1 MKLIVLFFLFLFF
14 NNINAQ
20 NSLKND
26 IGLKYNYIFFEGLK
40 HKSLYNYDKAKEYY
54 LDCVDLNKQ
63 ESAAYYELA
72 LIFLYEN
79 SLDQSLF
86 YIKKAVNINPKNESY
101 LLIKAE
107 VLQKQGKYTEAS
119 GVYSNL
125 ITKKPE
131 KIAYYEGLY
140 MCNIFSSNFAKAITI
155 LNKIEKKFG
164 LTDDLKLKKI
174 DLYIELGKITTAEK
188 EIKRLLSENPNS
200 LLFLNK
206 QIDIFLIKGETEK
219 AKKRLVKL
227 LKKEEENTKALI
239 LLAEIYNKENKQEDF
254 LKIFKK
260 IISSKEIVV
269 QTKIKYVLDYI
280 YDNQEFLNNEKL
292 ISFIINELT
301 LNYPENDLVYIV
313 SADLIK
319 KRSSIVNT
327 KDSSLVYYLKA
338 IEINKEKDMVW
349 EEVIIQYYSLEEF
362 TKMEEWSIRAK
373 EIFPFRPEFFLYES
387 IAKYNLKK
395 YEEAIGVLS
404 EGKDFIIENDFLLAR
419 FYSLL
424 GDIYHDI
431 KNDIKSDFYYEK
443 SISKDS
449 TNIYLLNNYSYYLS
463 LRGFNLERALF
474 LIKKAVKEAPNNPSF
489 LDTYAWVLFKMNKLQ
504 ESLTYINKA
513 LSFDKKNPTLLDH
526 YGDILCSLKDFE
538 KAHKAWQQAIEI
550 LNKQKKLEK
559 EKITNI
565 NNKIFNNNCE

>member
-14 NNINAQ
+14 NNTNAQ
-20 NSLKND
+20 NSFKKD
-26 IGLKYNYIFFEGLK
+26 IDLKYNYIFFEGLK

-79 SLDQSLF
+79 SLEQSLF

-107 VLQKQGKYTEAS
+107 VLQKQGQYTEAS
-119 GVYSNL
+119 NVYEIL

-131 KIAYYEGLY
+131 KIVYYEGFY

-155 LNKIEKKFG
+155 LNKIEKRFG

-174 DLYIELGKITTAEK
+174 DLYIELGRITTAEQ
-188 EIKRLLSENPNS
+188 EIDRLLLENPNS

-206 QIDIFLIKGETEK
+206 QIDIFLIKGESEK
-219 AKKRLVKL
+219 AKKRLIKL
-227 LKKEEENTKALI
+227 LKKEKENTKALM
-239 LLAEIYNKENKQEDF
+239 LLAEIYNKEKKQEDF

-260 IISSKEIVV
+260 IISSKEIVI

-280 YDNQEFLNNEKL
+280 YENQEFLNNEKL

-301 LNYPENDLVYIV
+301 VNYPENDLVYIV

-319 KRSSIVNT
+319 KRSSIANT

-362 TKMEEWSIRAK
+362 IKMEEWSIKAK
-373 EIFPFRPEFFLYES
+373 EIFPFHPEFFLYES

-395 YEEAIGVLS
+395 YEEAIVVLI

-431 KNDIKSDFYYEK
+431 KNDTKSDFYYEK
-443 SISKDS
+443 SILKDS

-463 LRGFNLERALF
+463 LRSFNLERALF
-474 LIKKAVKEAPNNPSF
+474 LINKAVKEAPNNPSF
-489 LDTYAWVLFKMNKLQ
+489 LDTYAWVLFKMNKSQ
-504 ESLTYINKA
+504 ESLTYITKA
-513 LSFDKKNPTLLDH
+513 LSFDKNNPTLLDH
-526 YGDILCSLKDFE
+526 YGDILCSLKNFE
-538 KAHKAWQQAIEI
+538 KANKAWQQAVEV
-550 LNKQKKLEK
+550 LNKQKNVEK

>member
-1 MKLIVLFFLFLFF
+1 MKLVVLFFLFLFF

-20 NSLKND
+20 SSFKKD
-26 IGLKYNYIFFEGLK
+26 ISFKYNYIFFEGLK
-40 HKSLYNYDKAKEYY
+40 HKSLYNYNKAKEYY
-54 LDCVDLNKQ
+54 LDCVDLNKN

-86 YIKKAVNINPKNESY
+86 YIKQAVNINPNNESY

-107 VLQKQGKYTEAS
+107 VLQKQGKYIEAS
-119 GVYSNL
+119 NVYENL
-125 ITKKPE
+125 IIKKPE
-131 KIAYYEGLY
+131 KIVYYEGLY
-140 MCNIFSSNFAKAITI
+140 MCNIFSSNFSKAITV
-155 LNKIEKKFG
+155 LKSIENKFG

-174 DLYIELGKITTAEK
+174 DLYIELGRIATAEQ
-188 EIKRLLSENPNS
+188 EIERLLLENPNS

-206 QIDIFLIKGETEK
+206 QIDIFLIKGESEK
-219 AKKRLVKL
+219 AKKRLIKL

-239 LLAEIYNKENKQEDF
+239 LLAEIYNKENKKEDF
-254 LKIFKK
+254 LKILKK
-260 IISSKEIVV
+260 IILSKEIVI

-280 YDNQEFLNNEKL
+280 YDNKEYLNNEKL
-292 ISFIINELT
+292 ISFIIDTLT
-301 LNYPENDLVYIV
+301 TNYPENDLVYIV

-338 IEINKEKDMVW
+338 IDINQEKDMVW

-362 TKMEEWSIRAK
+362 IKMEEWSIRAK
-373 EIFPFRPEFFLYES
+373 EIFPFHPEFFLYES

-395 YEEAIGVLS
+395 YEEAIEVLS
-404 EGKDFIIENDFLLAR
+404 EGKDLIIENNFLLAR

-424 GDIYHDI
+424 GDIYHEI
-431 KNDIKSDFYYEK
+431 KNDTKSDFYYEK
-443 SISKDS
+443 SISQDS

-463 LRGFNLERALF
+463 LRSFNLERALF
-474 LIKKAVKEAPNNPSF
+474 LIKKALKEAPNNPSF
-489 LDTYAWVLFKMNKLQ
+489 LDTYAWVLFKMNKPQ
-504 ESLTYINKA
+504 ESLTQITKA
-513 LSFDKKNPTLLDH
+513 LSFDKNNPTLLDH

-538 KAHKAWQQAIEI
+538 KARKVWQKSIAI
-550 LNKQKKLEK
+550 LNKQQKVEN